1 MTILNKYKRWN
12 PLLILSKKNI
22 WDFVLYKND
31 SQKNNSKNGSLICD
45 IDLNDKNCI
54 LDENTLS
61 SKKEYIWDEG
71 INNDAILKNIGLTAI
86 DNGFINYRK
95 DKISNKEFID
105 ILTKSVWSG
114 NDNDLRLKLYPVY
127 SNTRTYSLPYEIVDD
142 EEKYLK
148 LNGGFFQGFFKS
160 NNTNYQV
167 LPDKIDSSIELF
179 FKLRPMDYE
188 EKFNSLNCINKDNE
202 GIFFYIGTRS
212 ENKFI
217 QTYNCDLSEYEI
229 REVENDY
236 QFLCDSFY
244 DGYTKEEKNNDI
256 IYSDDGYFSD
266 DSYMSND
273 EKEITSYFDDKQYVE
288 NDITPT
294 SVEIK
299 DENDISLEID
309 GYYEIKTDNKFLFF
323 NNTEDGFNTETWDE
337 SNEVIL
343 TGFKKKKLPNLYLL
357 LNNSENGYTTD
368 TVNKYYES
376 NKEEYNVTKDI
387 INNAFALKIN
397 NDGSVGYRYLVGACN
412 EQKYDIIEEKSL
424 PNIIKRCEWNN
435 VKIVIE
441 KITYNNTN
449 ENNKMIIKIYVD
461 DKLKFISKELPLLN
475 LRSLDELEHRQE
487 GVAYNISL
495 GGGTMGLCDSI
506 WLDYY
511 KPFKYIL
518 PLEKYFSGT
527 FNGDIQTFKISHNN

>member
-1 MTILNKYKRWN
+1 M
-12 PLLILSKKNI
+12 SK
-22 WDFVLYKND
+22 
-31 SQKNNSKNGSLICD
+31 
-45 IDLNDKNCI
+45 
-54 LDENTLS
+54 
-61 SKKEYIWDEG
+61 
-71 INNDAILKNIGLTAI
+71 
-86 DNGFINYRK
+86 
-95 DKISNKEFID
+95 
-105 ILTKSVWSG
+105 
-114 NDNDLRLKLYPVY
+114 
-127 SNTRTYSLPYEIVDD
+127 
-142 EEKYLK
+142 
-148 LNGGFFQGFFKS
+148 
-160 NNTNYQV
+160 
-167 LPDKIDSSIELF
+167 
-179 FKLRPMDYE
+179 
-188 EKFNSLNCINKDNE
+188 
-202 GIFFYIGTRS
+202 
-212 ENKFI
+212 
-217 QTYNCDLSEYEI
+217 
-229 REVENDY
+229 
-236 QFLCDSFY
+236 
-244 DGYTKEEKNNDI
+244 
-256 IYSDDGYFSD
+256 
-266 DSYMSND
+266 D
-273 EKEITSYFDDKQYVE
+273 EKEITSYFDDKQYIE

-357 LNNSENGYTTD
+357 LNNSENGYTAD
-368 TVNKYYES
+368 TIDKYYES

-397 NDGSVGYRYLVGACN
+397 NDGSIGYRYLVSACN

-441 KITYNNTN
+441 KITDNNTN

-475 LRSLDELEHRQE
+475 LRSLNELEHRQE

-506 WLDYY
+506 WLNYY

-527 FNGDIQTFKISHNN
+527 FNGDIQSFKISYNN